1 MEVAQ
6 WNNPV
11 YRETVLIVLVFLF
24 LLGSIFFV
32 FHRKNAAFLG
42 TWASL
47 KSWLFAAPV
56 ILLVLGLPYGWALAS
71 LTLVAIFGS
80 KTFFQITGMYH
91 RSNFVWICYIGI
103 AALAYAIY
111 IDWHRLYDLM
121 PMIFLFTI
129 CMVPLIRNNYI
140 HMIQYI
146 ALTLIGFSLLGWNFM
161 HLGWILKLDNGPFLL
176 IYIIL
181 LTEFCE
187 NALMASSKLFGHIK
201 PFSRITSKRTLEGFV
216 VALFVTVALAWGMR
230 HLMPSGFRSPP
241 FWIASGIVAACGGAL
256 GDLVLTVV
264 RRDLGIKQVGAFI
277 IGRGDFLRRVD
288 RLIFVAPIYFYVM
301 KYMFSLGPM
310 D

>member
-1 MEVAQ
+1 MEAAQ
-6 WNNPV
+6 WHNPV

-24 LLGSIFFV
+24 CLGGIFFV
-32 FHRKNAAFLG
+32 FHRRNAAFLG
-42 TWASL
+42 AWASL

-56 ILLVLGLPYGWALAS
+56 ILLVLGLPYEWALGS
-71 LTLVAIFGS
+71 LAFVAIFGA

-91 RSNFVWICYIGI
+91 RSNFVWLCYVGIG
-103 AALAYAIY
+103 ALAYAVY

-121 PMIFLFTI
+121 PMIFLFAI

-146 ALTLIGFSLLGWNFM
+146 ALTLIGFCLLGWNFM
-161 HLGWILKLDNGPFLL
+161 HLGWILKLENGPFLL
-176 IYIIL
+176 IYLIL

-187 NALMASSKLFGHIK
+187 NVLMASSKIVGTIK
-201 PFSRITSKRTLEGFV
+201 PFSRITSKRTLEGFLI
-216 VALFVTVALAWGMR
+216 AFVMTMLLAWGMR
-230 HLMPSGFRSPP
+230 HLMPYRTPP
-241 FWIASGIVAACGGAL
+241 FWIASGVVAAFGGAL

-288 RLIFVAPIYFYVM
+288 RLIFVAPIYYYVM
-301 KYMFSLGPM
+301 KHMLILGPM